1 MPPPGGYEAIKYKRN
16 LPVRGVGGAVV
27 FSTVAAIC
35 AFGFWRVGKGNVEK
49 RELKREQAWSRI
61 NLVPL
66 LLAEQDRDAYRR
78 QQAALAREKE
88 IMKDYPGWE
97 VNGAVIAFERNPSN
111 IWKEA
116 FADISGDPTG
126 RKEYI

>member
-1 MPPPGGYEAIKYKRN
+1 MSGSGFHGFRQDMPPPGGYEAIKYKRN

-97 VNGAVIAFERNPSN
+97 AGKSTYNSSRYTPNTIVVL
-111 IWKEA
+111 
-116 FADISGDPTG
+116 
-126 RKEYI
+126 

>member
-1 MPPPGGYEAIKYKRN
+1 MSGSGFHGFKQDMPPPGGYEAIKYKRN

-35 AFGFWRVGKGNVEK
+35 AFGFWRVGAGNVEK

-97 VNGAVIAFERNPSN
+97 VSDVFTI
-111 IWKEA
+111 
-116 FADISGDPTG
+116 
-126 RKEYI
+126 